1 MPNRPLLS
9 AHSTQSVPAVITPQA
24 SLPEVAHPGLM
35 LWLRASVLVA
45 LLLLLPNLAAFLLP
59 PLPGYAMTL
68 NVDGSCWLCGPE
80 QTTPQTVNPDVPIDL
95 QVRPLSPVW
104 GPTFLH
110 LYVRHRAHL
119 RRVFA
124 FAAHEPDGT
133 LHLRGLARDV
143 LDLRGSERGSIE
155 IFARVSR
162 SPIPLSPLSWSGA
175 LPQGDGGPL
184 PHLSLRLQ
192 AP

>member
-1 MPNRPLLS
+1 MPSLPMIS
-9 AHSTQSVPAVITPQA
+9 AHSTQSLPVVITPPA
-24 SLPEVAHPGLM
+24 SLPLAVHPGVL
-35 LWLRASVLVA
+35 LWLRASLLVGLMLVL
-45 LLLLLPNLAAFLLP
+45 PSLAGVLLP

-68 NVDGSCWLCGPE
+68 RVDSSCSLCGPQE
-80 QTTPQTVNPDVPIDL
+80 TTPQTLSADLPIDL
-95 QVRPLSPVW
+95 KVRPLAPVR

-110 LYVRHRAHL
+110 LYVRHRAQL

-133 LHLRGLARDV
+133 LHLRGLAREV

-155 IFARVSR
+155 IFALVSR
-162 SPIPLSPLSWSGA
+162 SPLPLSPIAWLGSLPSGNGGSLPHVA
-175 LPQGDGGPL
+175 LP
-184 PHLSLRLQ
+184 LQ